1 MKGCDDI
8 MNKAAKNVMIAT
20 AVGAAAVAAYSSM
33 KPSAKRELKKDF
45 RNTFH
50 HMEDVKD
57 ELSNVGKDVTEMA
70 RNLKEQM

>member
-1 MKGCDDI
+1 
-8 MNKAAKNVMIAT
+8 MNKATKGVMIAT
-20 AVGAAAVAAYSSM
+20 AVGAAAVAAYSSL

-45 RNTFH
+45 KNTMH

-57 ELSNVGKDVTEMA
+57 DLGYVGKDMTNMA